1 MEVAQ
6 LLDADRRNRLGRA
19 FAGVGVGVIAIQLGE
34 QLKAGQ
40 LAGVLLLEFEA
51 GQQLVLDPLQRV
63 LGEGRLADD
72 LVEQRQCRLALVRR
86 AQAAQADHRH
96 VAVGAVAEVCAE
108 AFETTGDGADVLAFD
123 ALVEHGIGQQRQAGY
138 VTVLAAAGGEGQ
150 AQVEHRQL
158 ASLDEQYL
166 GTFGGL
172 PALDVQFASGQRLVA
187 QFAEGLEAGFLRCR
201 GRFARYGG
209 LGGLAGHVLFHW
221 FAGARQGGGAFIAA
235 RQAEAGRQQQ
245 AEQAVAQGFAI
256 THLGLPRAEHGRRS
270 GASG

>member
-1 MEVAQ
+1 MARKAEELINQEYKYGFITDIESDTVPPGLNEDIVRMISERKKEPSFMLEWRLNAY
-6 LLDADRRNRLGRA
+6 RRW
-19 FAGVGVGVIAIQLGE
+19 
-34 QLKAGQ
+34 KAMKEPKWSN
-40 LAGVLLLEFEA
+40 VHYPPI
-51 GQQLVLDPLQRV
+51 DY
-63 LGEGRLADD
+63 DKMIYY
-72 LVEQRQCRLALVRR
+72 
-86 AQAAQADHRH
+86 AAPKPKK
-96 VAVGAVAEVCAE
+96 
-108 AFETTGDGADVLAFD
+108 
-123 ALVEHGIGQQRQAGY
+123 
-138 VTVLAAAGGEGQ
+138 
-150 AQVEHRQL
+150 QL
-158 ASLDEQYL
+158 ASLDEQHL

-235 RQAEAGRQQQ
+235 RQAEAGSQQQ